1 MNAEAVA
8 PDGETAPLSKA
19 AATEK
24 RLLDALYRQY
34 QQGRLGAAVIRH
46 VPLGLAYKQKGFRA
60 DQRNGAENTI
70 RYIDALV
77 LFKDKAWAVEVKV
90 SKADLKRELE
100 TPAKSA
106 LWRAHTNAFYFLV
119 PPEMVEHALEVIP
132 KGSGILTLTLDG
144 TGTEIVRRATT
155 NRAPEPLPDEM
166 WRRLGAR
173 LGQLQSGI
181 QPKPR
186 RKRRTRRKPTRRSS

>member
-1 MNAEAVA
+1 MT
-8 PDGETAPLSKA
+8 DGGVIEPVLSVA

-24 RLLDALYRQY
+24 LLLDALYRQY

-60 DQRNGAENTI
+60 DQKQGAENTI

-77 LFKDKAWAVEVKV
+77 LFKDKRWAVEVKV

-100 TPAKSA
+100 TPAKSV

-119 PPEMVEHALEVIP
+119 PPEMVDHATEVIP
-132 KGSGILTLTLDG
+132 PGSGILTLDPDSGG
-144 TGTEIVRRATT
+144 TVIVRRAKT
-155 NRAPEPLPDEM
+155 NREPVELPEEM
-166 WRRLGAR
+166 WRRLAAR

-181 QPKPR
+181 EPKPR
-186 RKRRTRRKPTRRSS
+186 RKRRTRRKTTRRRR